1 MRRRYLFPLACFLV
15 PTLVCTVIFIPRD
28 LGQIAGFTVFLCGYM
43 LTYLSGVSHTLKNR
57 YAVVKVNERLP
68 YVLPL
73 VFFLLSTLC
82 MTALF
87 IPKRADLI
95 LQFGFCLLC
104 ATVTYAL
111 GLRQVVH
118 DLRLEAARQAHCQ
131 SAQPTARKRLVLV
144 NPVNPARTGL
154 TVNASSRFP
163 PLGLGIVAALTPAD
177 YAVTLVDENIAPFV
191 YQPADLVGLTAFTA
205 AAGRA
210 YEIAALYRAQGVPVV
225 MGGIHASM
233 CPEEALGFVDS
244 VVAGEAENVWPQVL
258 ADFEAGRLQK
268 TYRSEPADLARAVAP
283 RRDLFSPQY
292 AFAPVQTSR
301 GCPMDCY
308 FCSVTPFNGRRYR
321 QRPVAAVLEEL
332 AQIEQAF
339 VFFVDDNLLGYGAE
353 AEARAIELFRGM
365 VERKLNKAW
374 FGQASL
380 NFGGN
385 DEVLYWAARSGCKMV
400 FIGLESADPEELK
413 VMHKNLNL
421 RLEYAQAFKRIHRHG
436 IAVLGAFIFGSDAET
451 AASMERKTAYIL
463 TEAID
468 VIQTTIPTP
477 LPGTR
482 LFEQYRQEQ
491 RLKYPI
497 SPEAWQHYDM
507 TELTY
512 RLRQMPEAE
521 FRRVLAACSRRL
533 YSEVTL
539 ARKFLRTWWDTRSL
553 ETACWAY
560 SSNKNYQR
568 VGRPQRAVG

>member
-1 MRRRYLFPLACFLV
+1 MRGRYLFPLVCFLGI
-15 PTLVCTVIFIPRD
+15 TLICTVILIPR
-28 LGQIAGFTVFLCGYM
+28 GIGPIAGFAMFLCGYASA
-43 LTYLSGVSHTLKNR
+43 YLAGVSHTLKNS
-57 YAVVKVNERLP
+57 YAVVKLKNHTP
-68 YVLPL
+68 YVMPW
-73 VFFLLSTLC
+73 VSFLLPTLIF
-82 MTALF
+82 TAIF
-87 IPKRADLI
+87 IPKQAGLI

-104 ATVTYAL
+104 AALTYAL
-111 GLRQVVH
+111 GLWQVVR
-118 DLRLEAARQAHCQ
+118 DLRLEAARKMELAPSR
-131 SAQPTARKRLVLV
+131 SAARKRLVLI

-154 TVNASSRFP
+154 TVNTSSRFP

-177 YAVTLVDENIAPFV
+177 YAVMLVDENIAPFV

-210 YEIAALYRAQGVPVV
+210 YELAAVYRAQGVPVV

-233 CPEEALGFVDS
+233 CPEEASGFVDS
-244 VVAGEAENVWPQVL
+244 VVAGEAENVWAQVL

-268 TYRSEPADLARAVAP
+268 TYRSEPAELAQAVAP

-339 VFFVDDNLLGYGAE
+339 IFFVDDNLLGYGAG

-365 VERKLNKAW
+365 VERKLNKSW
-374 FGQASL
+374 FCQASL
-380 NFGGN
+380 NFGTN

-400 FIGLESADPEELK
+400 FIGLESANPEELEL
-413 VMHKNLNL
+413 MHKNLNL
-421 RLEYAQAFKRIHRHG
+421 RLEYAQAFRRIHRHG
-436 IAVLGAFIFGSDAET
+436 IAVLGAFIFGSDTET

-463 TEAID
+463 TEAVD
-468 VIQTTIPTP
+468 VIQTTILTP

-482 LFEQYRQEQ
+482 LFEQYRREQ

-512 RLRQMPEAE
+512 RLRQMPEDE
-521 FRRVLAACSRRL
+521 FQRVLAACSRRL
-533 YSEVTL
+533 YSDVTL
-539 ARKFLRTWWDTRSL
+539 AGKFLRTWWDTRSL

-560 SSNKNYQR
+560 ASNKNYQR
-568 VGRPQRAVG
+568 VGRPQRVVG